1 MATKS
6 NRSGAGGGPKSRQVT
21 ERPVRTGTPRRGVS
35 PAGVSQIG
43 SSMGNHVTELGSKM
57 KAKGG
62 SVPLYGGKAPVA
74 ATVPLG
80 NATALTAG
88 QGPGAG
94 RTVRVCGSQGQQGS
108 ANPGQ
113 PTPGANKPI
122 FPGFK

>member
-35 PAGVSQIG
+35 PAGVSPIG
-43 SSMGNHVTELGSKM
+43 SSMGNHVTESVLKM

-62 SVPLYGGKAPVA
+62 SVPLYGGEAPVA

-94 RTVRVCGSQGQQGS
+94 RTVY
-108 ANPGQ
+108 A
-113 PTPGANKPI
+113 
-122 FPGFK
+122 